1 MITMNYLPDQFIIRF
16 KAGVTPSTALQII
29 SRVGGLTVI
38 DTIPVLNVYVVSVDP
53 ALLNIK
59 MTIISNF
66 SGVEYVEYNGI
77 LNAQLTPNDPLFPQ
91 QWGLLKINSVR
102 AWNVTRGSTLV
113 NIAILD
119 TGVQTNHPDL
129 VDKIILSQ
137 NFSTSA
143 TSEDLNGHGTHVA
156 GIAAATTRND
166 LGVAGLAINPK
177 IMNIKV
183 LDDSGSGSFSD
194 VAQGVIYA
202 ADNGAKVIN
211 LSLGGPSASAT
222 LQNALQYAKNNG
234 VLNVAAAGNDNSSN
248 LFFPAAYAQCLSVAA
263 LNQDDTKA
271 AFSNYGASWVDVAAP
286 GVSILST
293 LPTYANSQGGTDYG
307 SLSGTSM
314 ATPFVS
320 GLAALML
327 SLDPN
332 ATNVQNA
339 IETTTVPINGTGSL
353 YQRGRIN
360 TYAALLNI
368 SQ

>member
-1 MITMNYLPDQFIIRF
+1 MNYLPDRFIIGF
-16 KAGVTPSTALQII
+16 LPGVTPSTALRII
-29 SRVGGLTVI
+29 SQVGGLTVI
-38 DTIPVLNVYVVSVDP
+38 DTIPVLNVYVVKVAPS
-53 ALLNIK
+53 LLNIK

-66 SGVEYVEYNGI
+66 SGVDYVEYEGI
-77 LNAQLTPNDPLFPQ
+77 LNATLTPNDPLFSQ

-137 NFSTSA
+137 NFSASSTA
-143 TSEDLNGHGTHVA
+143 EDLNGHGTHVA

-183 LDDSGSGSFSD
+183 LDDNGSGTFSD

-202 ADNGAKVIN
+202 AQNGAKVIN
-211 LSLGGPSASAT
+211 LSLGGPMASAT
-222 LQNALQYAKNNG
+222 LQNALQYAKDNG
-234 VLNVAAAGNDNSSN
+234 VLNVAAAGNLNSNN

-263 LNQDDTKA
+263 LDQNDNKA
-271 AFSNYGASWVDVAAP
+271 SFSNYGASWVDVAAP
-286 GVSILST
+286 GVNILST
-293 LPTYANSQGGTDYG
+293 LPTYANSQGATNYG

-314 ATPFVS
+314 AAPFVA

-327 SLDPN
+327 SLNSDVN
-332 ATNVQNA
+332 AVQNT
-339 IETTTVPINGTGSL
+339 IETTTVQLNGTGTL

-368 SQ
+368 

>member
-1 MITMNYLPDQFIIRF
+1 MNYLPNRIIIGF
-16 KAGVTPSTALQII
+16 LPEVLPSTALRII
-29 SRVGGLTVI
+29 SQVGGLTII
-38 DTIPVLNVYVVSVDP
+38 DTIPALNVYVVSVSP
-53 ALLNIK
+53 VLLNIK
-59 MTIISNF
+59 MTILSNF
-66 SGVEYVEYNGI
+66 SGVEYVEYDGI
-77 LNAQLTPNDPLFPQ
+77 LSAQLTPNDPLFPQ

-129 VDKIILSQ
+129 VDKMILSH
-137 NFSTSA
+137 NFSTSSTA
-143 TSEDLNGHGTHVA
+143 EDLNGHGTHVA

-183 LDDSGSGSFSD
+183 LDDSGSGAFSD

-202 ADNGAKVIN
+202 TQNGAKVIN
-211 LSLGGPSASAT
+211 LSLGGSLPSAT
-222 LQNALQYAKNNG
+222 LQNALQYAKDNG
-234 VLNVAAAGNDNSSN
+234 VLTVAAAGNLNSNN
-248 LFFPAAYAQCLSVAA
+248 LFYPAAYAQCLSVAA

-286 GVSILST
+286 GVNILST
-293 LPTYANSQGGTDYG
+293 LPTYANSQGGTNYG

-314 ATPFVS
+314 ATPFVA

-327 SLDPN
+327 SLDS
-332 ATNVQNA
+332 NVNNVLNA
-339 IETTTVPINGTGSL
+339 IQTTTVSLNGTGTL

-360 TYAALLNI
+360 TYAALLEI
-368 SQ
+368 Q